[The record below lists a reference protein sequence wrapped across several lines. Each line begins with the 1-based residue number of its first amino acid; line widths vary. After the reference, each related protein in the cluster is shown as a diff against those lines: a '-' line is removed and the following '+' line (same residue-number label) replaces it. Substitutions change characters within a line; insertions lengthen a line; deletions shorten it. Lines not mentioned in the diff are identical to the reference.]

1 MTLAPRDLARS
12 NGTPTSTSDVAVYVD
27 PFSKHF
33 EQDRLFDPGGIPG
46 ASDNALAPFVY
57 LRDWLQE
64 RGIGVHTA
72 DLLEGHPSTGRAINI
87 YISLGLRSRYRRLAR
102 RPGVVCSG
110 FFTFES
116 PVVLPALY
124 SRLHEIGRTF
134 RRVFCFSPEE
144 ALQPFL
150 RGRVRLTQFM
160 LPQSFED
167 VHQDVWSRRDRQFL
181 VMINAHKQTR
191 VRVNEL
197 YSERL
202 RAIEFFNRYGEIDVY
217 GRDFDGPPVRMATR
231 MPRALARLERKAR
244 MQWEALHPPTDPL
257 RVAARQAFRGPREP
271 RKADTLGRYTFA
283 LCFENSAL
291 EGCIPEKIFDCFY
304 AGTVPIYWGAPDI
317 ERWIPRECFV
327 DMREFESY
335 TELRDFLRSRSPD
348 HVEGYR
354 VAAREFLRSEQ
365 FRPFSKRTFAERIGR
380 MVEEDAGVR
389 L

>member
-1 MTLAPRDLARS
+1 M
-12 NGTPTSTSDVAVYVD
+12 YVD

-33 EQDRLFDPGGIPG
+33 EGDRLFDEAGIPG

-64 RGIGVHTA
+64 RGVEVHTA
-72 DLLEGHPSTGRAINI
+72 DLLDEHAPDDGTTKV
-87 YISLGLRSRYRRLAR
+87 YVSLGLRSRYRRLSR
-102 RPGVVCSG
+102 RPDVVCSA

-124 SRLHEIGRTF
+124 GSLHRVGQRF
-134 RRVFCFSPEE
+134 RRVFTFSPES
-144 ALQPFL
+144 ALRPFL
-150 RGRVRLTQFM
+150 RGPVRLTQFM
-160 LPQSFED
+160 LPQSYDDVHED
-167 VHQDVWSRRDRQFL
+167 VWQRRDRQFL
-181 VMINAHKQTR
+181 VLINAHKQTR

-197 YSERL
+197 YTERL

-231 MPRALARLERKAR
+231 MPRALARLERRAR
-244 MQWEALHPPTDPL
+244 VQWEAVRPPSDPL
-257 RVAARQAFRGPREP
+257 RVAARQAFRGPRAP

-283 LCFENSAL
+283 LCYENSAL

-304 AGTVPIYWGAPDI
+304 AGTVPVYWGAPDI
-317 ERWIPRECFV
+317 ERWIPPECFV
-327 DMREFESY
+327 DMRLFNGY
-335 TELRDFLRSRSPD
+335 RELREFLHSRSPED
-348 HVEGYR
+348 IEAYR
-354 VAAREFLRSEQ
+354 TAARDFFRSEH

-380 MVEEDAGVR
+380 IVEDDAAVA